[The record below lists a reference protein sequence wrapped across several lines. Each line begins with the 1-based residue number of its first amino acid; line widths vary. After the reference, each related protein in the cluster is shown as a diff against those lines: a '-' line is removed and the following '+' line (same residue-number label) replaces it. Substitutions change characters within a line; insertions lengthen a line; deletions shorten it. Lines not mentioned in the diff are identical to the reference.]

1 MIKKSILI
9 FEQKAPSLNE
19 DVIEYKNT
27 AKAKAVV
34 KTLTSATTLIEAK
47 VAFDLAGV
55 GYGVYTRPKRRPRT

>member
-34 KTLTSATTLIEAK
+34 KTLTSVTTLEDAK
-47 VAFDLAGV
+47 LAFDAEGV
-55 GYGVYTRPKRRPRT
+55 KYRVWDRPKIAR